1 MSIDINNMRYK
12 ILIQSAT
19 KTKDVYGAESVTYT
33 TIFTLKAAKKPA
45 GGSKGLDSAEVFT
58 SNNLIFETYY
68 RSITEDMIVV
78 YEGNKYRINQIVEV
92 GFRAGMQLFVEK
104 INE

>member
-1 MSIDINNMRYK
+1 MNINEFRYD
-12 ILIQSAT
+12 ILIQEAV
-19 KTKDVYGAESVTYT
+19 KTKDSYGAENVTYT
-33 TIFTLKAAKKPA
+33 ALFTLKAAKKPA
-45 GGSKGLDSAEVFT
+45 GGSKGIDSAEIFT
-58 SNNLIFETYY
+58 SNNLIFEIHY
-68 RSITEDMIVV
+68 RNITEDMIVV